1 LILFDNQ
8 TKYKLDLM
16 SLSFRNLALLAL
28 FCALASSLS
37 ISSEAHRRYNN
48 HMVRVQEISAVEAH
62 HQQSGDA
69 SSFFTNIQSII
80 KTISS
85 SAKPDVPSIIETRNL
100 PTFAFSKTD
109 CQNLKDDQK
118 KQILD
123 QVKTAKTS
131 VGSFK
136 QDASEK
142 VLADAG
148 NSLRYLSTI
157 EKLVNS
163 NCNDISYLLIGPTP
177 YQTNV
182 NTKQPW
188 ILGGITM
195 DNLVKDYVNRINT
208 NNNVTN
214 CGIDT
219 PFWTGFV
226 CTSCQDPTPV
236 FNITSGKCVACPAG
250 TAFNAEKRE
259 CVATGAKNYKPHASA
274 EPNVLVPAEAP
285 KDALKTYMNTGDV
298 ECPSATPFVKNNN
311 CIACP
316 ADKPYFN
323 LLAK

>member
-1 LILFDNQ
+1 
-8 TKYKLDLM
+8 M

-28 FCALASSLS
+28 FCALVSSLS

-136 QDASEK
+136 QNASEK

-208 NNNVTN
+208 INNVTN